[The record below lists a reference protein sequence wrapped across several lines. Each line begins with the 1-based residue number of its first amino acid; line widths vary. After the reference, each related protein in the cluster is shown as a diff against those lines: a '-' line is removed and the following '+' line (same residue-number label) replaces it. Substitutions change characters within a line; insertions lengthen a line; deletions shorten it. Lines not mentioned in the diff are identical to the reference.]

1 MKIALFKHGVH
12 PFSLSQRIFFFVIY
26 FYFFAFELTT
36 KALNAKGTL
45 LIHQWG
51 GGRGAGVG
59 VGYTEGCSGSLDRQ
73 RLKFERQRGRVR
85 SERRRKGVTW

>member
-1 MKIALFKHGVH
+1 MECV
-12 PFSLSQRIFFFVIY
+12 LSHFLKEFFFFCNLFLF
-26 FYFFAFELTT
+26 FYYLLLAFEFAT

-51 GGRGAGVG
+51 GGGGAGVV